1 MSTQTPLG
9 TAPDP
14 RSAAA
19 APVVIARP
27 AEIRRF
33 DRWAESYESSQLQGL
48 LYGRVHDAVVRQAR
62 RRVRDPGQ
70 ILDIGCGTGRLL
82 GRIVPVCPHARVVGV
97 DASTEMIRNAR
108 TRPAAHSPRF
118 VSAMAECLPF
128 ADAAFHLVVITLS
141 LSHWRDQAAGLAE
154 VSRVMA
160 PGATLLVADVLPARP
175 SRRVKAAARRRGPAA
190 PRPLPQLITA
200 SGLRVRHVE
209 PIRSVAI
216 IAGVTLI
223 AAEKTG

>member
-1 MSTQTPLG
+1 MSAQTLRG
-9 TAPDP
+9 TAPGP
-14 RSAAA
+14 RGAAA
-19 APVVIARP
+19 APVIARP
-27 AEIRRF
+27 AGIRRF
-33 DRWAESYESSQLQGL
+33 DSWAAGYESSQLQGL
-48 LYGRVHDAVVRQAR
+48 LYGRVHDAVVGQAR

-70 ILDIGCGTGRLL
+70 ILDIGCGTGRLA
-82 GRIVPVCPHARVVGV
+82 GRMVPVYPHARVVGV
-97 DASTEMIRNAR
+97 DASTEMIRNTR
-108 TRPAAHSPRF
+108 TRPGEHSPRF

-128 ADAAFHLVVITLS
+128 TDAAFGLVVITLS
-141 LSHWRDQAAGLAE
+141 LSHWRDQTAGLAE

-175 SRRVKAAARRRGPAA
+175 SPRRVKAVARHRGPAA
-190 PRPLPQLITA
+190 SRPLPQLITA

-216 IAGVTLI
+216 VAGVTLI